1 MNLAQPCDSAF
12 CIEAEVYHCNMRIN
26 ILCWEP
32 PPPRPEKIIPRLLY
46 KLWIFLLWL
55 LKIYMVFWSPE
66 VPLREM
72 SKKLLRQI
80 TPPPGDLLLHMC
92 LEIKVFNQKRTTL
105 FKSIKQTNK
114 QTPNTKSLAYL
125 NKNCSNSVTSKTVCS
140 FSKKPTGLMLGWKI

>member
-1 MNLAQPCDSAF
+1 MNISLVAIKNLYGFLKPWGSFKRNEQ
-12 CIEAEVYHCNMRIN
+12 EASETNH
-26 ILCWEP
+26 
-32 PPPRPEKIIPRLLY
+32 
-46 KLWIFLLWL
+46 
-55 LKIYMVFWSPE
+55 
-66 VPLREM
+66 
-72 SKKLLRQI
+72 
-80 TPPPGDLLLHMC
+80 PPPGDLLLHMC